1 MLKRTLVAAGV
12 LACSSAFAQ
21 APSAMDL
28 SRHAEIN
35 QVALSPDGK
44 YVAMTVPTA
53 DEKETQ
59 LQIVSLD
66 GSGKTQTLRF
76 GRLEHVSD
84 IVWTA
89 DDRITVARAR
99 TRPLRPLPVSL
110 GQLFSTNLDGS
121 DQETLFGY
129 FRDSGSTTGRRKD
142 QGFASVAQVIDKEPG
157 MALVQFTCWDCG
169 ETPDTVVYK
178 VDTRTGHRDEV
189 ERVKGTAS
197 IFFDQDG
204 KSRARVLYNIDS
216 EPTKIEW
223 RKTVDGPWTE
233 MPRALA
239 GREIERAF
247 FSKDGKTMYAVLTNG
262 GEATSFYKI
271 DMANETREELPSR
284 AGFDVSGILRAGR
297 GGEPFG
303 SMTDAGKPT
312 IKYFDPTSE
321 YAKLHAGML
330 KAFPGQLVEILSFTR
345 DNKKVLIYAHSDRNP
360 GAWYVVNRDDN
371 SLQLVAEAMPWIKP
385 QQLAPMMPVEFKSRH
400 GETLHAFVTRQGG
413 GAQPMIVLPHG
424 GPHGPYDRWGF
435 DPDAQFFATRGYTV
449 IQVNYRGSGG
459 QGKKFE
465 ESGYREWGG
474 KMQDDLADA
483 VKFAV
488 DNKWAD
494 AKRVCTFGASYG
506 GYAALMQPIRFPEL
520 YRCAIGYVGVYD
532 LTVMNKAGDIPD
544 TESGRRYL
552 KRVLGDDKAVWIAN
566 SPARNVDKIK
576 VPVFLAQGAVDN
588 RVPMDQFNAMKNAM
602 SANGVKVETMVAAG
616 EGHGF
621 FDPKNREA
629 LYLKV
634 EDFLKRNDAP

>member
-1 MLKRTLVAAGV
+1 
-12 LACSSAFAQ
+12 
-21 APSAMDL
+21 MDL

-59 LQIVSLD
+59 LQIVALD

-89 DDRITVARAR
+89 DDRITLARAR
-99 TRPLRPLPVSL
+99 TRPLRPLPVSM

-121 DQETLFGY
+121 SQETLFGY

-142 QGFASVAQVIDKEPG
+142 QGYASLAQVIDNEPG
-157 MALVQFTCWDCG
+157 MALVQFSCWNCG

-178 VDTRTGHRDEV
+178 VDTRNGNREEV

-204 KSRARVLYNIDS
+204 KSRLRTLYDIDG
-216 EPTKIEW
+216 EPKKIEW
-223 RKTVDGPWTE
+223 RKSPGAAWTE
-233 MPRALA
+233 MPRALS
-239 GREIERAF
+239 GREIERGF
-247 FSKDGKTMYAVLTNG
+247 FSKDGKTLFAVLNNDS
-262 GEATSFYKI
+262 EASSFYKI
-271 DMANETREELPSR
+271 DVANETRTQLPSR

-345 DNKKVLIYAHSDRNP
+345 DNKKVLIYTHSDRNP

-400 GETLHAFVTRQGG
+400 GETLQAFVTRQGSG
-413 GAQPMIVLPHG
+413 PQPMIVLPHG
-424 GPHGPYDRWGF
+424 GPHGLYDRWGF

-483 VKFAV
+483 VKFAI
-488 DNKWAD
+488 DNQWAD
-494 AKRVCTFGASYG
+494 SKRVCTFGASYG

-532 LTVMNKAGDIPD
+532 LAVMNKAGDIPD

-552 KRVLGDDKAVWIAN
+552 KRVLGDDKAVWAAN
-566 SPARNVDKIK
+566 SPARNVEKIK

-588 RVPMDQFNAMKNAM
+588 RVPIDQFNALKNAM
-602 SANGVKVETMVAAG
+602 SANGVKVETMVADG

-621 FDPKNREA
+621 FNPKNREA
-629 LYLKV
+629 LYLKI
-634 EDFLKRNDAP
+634 EDFLKRNNAP